1 MEGLISS
8 VAAQTHMTPEEY
20 LAFERKASTKNEYL
34 NGQIIAMS
42 GASRVHNLITGNI
55 FNGLYTQ
62 LIEREYETYASDMR
76 VKAPQTASY
85 TYSDVVV
92 VCDEPRFEDGVF
104 DTLLNPIV
112 LIEVLS
118 PSTEVYDRGEKF
130 AHYRQIDALQEYVL
144 ISQDRISVEHYLRQ
158 GTQWFLTEFRAFEE
172 SLSLISIECEL
183 PLRNIYRRV
192 EFSEQPALLLNRT

>member
-1 MEGLISS
+1 MSS

-20 LAFERKASTKNEYL
+20 LAFERKATTKNEYL

-85 TYSDVVV
+85 TYPDVVV

-130 AHYRQIDALQEYVL
+130 AHYRQIDSLQEYVL

-158 GTQWFLTEFRAFEE
+158 GTQWLLTEFRAFEE